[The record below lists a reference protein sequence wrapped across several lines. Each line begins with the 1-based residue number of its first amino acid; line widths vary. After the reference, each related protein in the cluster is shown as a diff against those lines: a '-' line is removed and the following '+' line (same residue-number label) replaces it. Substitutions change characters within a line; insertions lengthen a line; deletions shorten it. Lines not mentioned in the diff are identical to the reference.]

1 MTEKELLKRSE
12 ELQKKSECLDKIF
25 LKANAFLVALNRL
38 FESTKT
44 LNVQLKKQIE
54 KERIFK

>member
-25 LKANAFLVALNRL
+25 LKANALLVALNRL